1 MGYGNYIFLKND
13 IFSDMQLSIKS
24 SLINTDKNIYLFL
37 SELINS

>member
-1 MGYGNYIFLKND
+1 MGYGHYIFLKNH
-13 IFSDMQLSIKS
+13 IFSDMQLSIK